1 MHRRSVQRM
10 RYRGPHL
17 GALIRPH
24 NGGASEMPSDVS
36 AYRRNDT
43 LTEIGVLIIRTS
55 VGDSVADPW
64 AYRD

>member
-1 MHRRSVQRM
+1 
-10 RYRGPHL
+10 
-17 GALIRPH
+17 
-24 NGGASEMPSDVS
+24 MPSDVS

-43 LTEIGVLIIRTS
+43 LTEIGVLIICTS

>member
-17 GALIRPH
+17 GALIRPQR
-24 NGGASEMPSDVS
+24 GASEMPSDVS

-43 LTEIGVLIIRTS
+43 LTEIGVLIICTS